1 MQESRGVDSAE
12 HKDSQRARSTGMR
25 GRSSGTDGAI
35 KTAFG
40 QRITGGLERAFDLRD
55 PYKLNRA
62 PLLRGGKR
70 GLTSIGS
77 IACVLLGIALL
88 IGIGVLIGR
97 ELVRPPRR
105 SWEGET
111 PSALSQAAI
120 CPSTSLSIP
129 SPCSHCST
137 HQHIMLKEVC

>member
-1 MQESRGVDSAE
+1 MVRTEQHRQVTRTNAQNSKLLTVQSIETASKLAAQD
-12 HKDSQRARSTGMR
+12 MR

-77 IACVLLGIALL
+77 IVCALLGIALL

-111 PSALSQAAI
+111 PFS
-120 CPSTSLSIP
+120 STAD
-129 SPCSHCST
+129 CR
-137 HQHIMLKEVC
+137 